1 MQSRS
6 KIFKK
11 KIFYKNFRKQ
21 FSKKKKNFK

>member
-1 MQSRS
+1 MLSRS